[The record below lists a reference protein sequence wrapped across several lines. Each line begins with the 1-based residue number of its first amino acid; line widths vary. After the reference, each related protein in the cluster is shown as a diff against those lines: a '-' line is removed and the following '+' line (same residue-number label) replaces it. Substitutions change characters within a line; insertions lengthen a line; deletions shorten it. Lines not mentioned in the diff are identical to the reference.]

1 MSIWTPDAITRF
13 RQLLAE
19 GHSAKNI
26 APIMTRDFGV
36 EFTTGSCNGKA
47 WRLGRPDS
55 ATGARRYRPPRSP
68 RRNPDT
74 HWIAPFA
81 KPTPRKA
88 VGTLGIMDLDST
100 TCRWP
105 FGDDPPYLYCGDT
118 PFDGSPYCRKH
129 TKLAWAP
136 YAVRERRV

>member
-19 GHSAKNI
+19 GRSARDI

-36 EFTTGSCNGKA
+36 EFTVGSCNGKA
-47 WRLGRPDS
+47 WRLGRPQRDRIVTVS
-55 ATGARRYRPPRSP
+55 PHP
-68 RRNPDT
+68 RRAGN
-74 HWIAPFA
+74 WIAPFA
-81 KPTPRKA
+81 KPAPRKA
-88 VGTLGIMDLDST
+88 VGTLDIMDLDSS

-105 FGDDPPYLYCGDT
+105 FGDRPPYLYCGDT